1 MGAIKTFIIMNKKN
15 FTPVEILRNVCK
27 SLMLS
32 TSIECE
38 VKRTTEY
45 IKLLTQSCNNPDGSF
60 DSDPLVK
67 VISELKD
74 LNSWLQDALSNRVSN
89 LEKMSPKDEK

>member
-1 MGAIKTFIIMNKKN
+1 MNKKK
-15 FTPVEILRNVCK
+15 FTPVEILSNVCK
-27 SLMLS
+27 SLELS

-60 DSDPLVK
+60 DSAPLLK
-67 VISELKD
+67 VICELKD
-74 LNSWLQDALSNRVSN
+74 LNFMLCDALSNRVSN
-89 LEKMSPKDEK
+89 LEKISPKDEK

>member
-1 MGAIKTFIIMNKKN
+1 MNKKT
-15 FTPVEILRNVCK
+15 FSPAEILRNVCQ
-27 SLMLS
+27 SLELS

-38 VKRTTEY
+38 VKRSTEY

-60 DSDPLVK
+60 DSVPLLK

-74 LNSWLQDALSNRVSN
+74 LNSYLLDALSIRVSN
-89 LEKMSPKDEK
+89 LEQMTSSDEK

>member
-1 MGAIKTFIIMNKKN
+1 MNKKT

-27 SLMLS
+27 SLELS

-60 DSDPLVK
+60 DSSPLMK

-74 LNSWLQDALSNRVSN
+74 LNTWLLDALSNRVSN
-89 LEKMSPKDEK
+89 LEKMSLTNEK